1 MLQLHNLPVP
11 AEALEAHLA
20 RVASLQQKD
29 NWTALFDGDAQA
41 GAALLVKAYG
51 DDAADYMST
60 RQTDA
65 YDKVTS
71 LLSVDSYSAY
81 T

>member
-29 NWTALFDGDAQA
+29 NWTALFDGEALA

-71 LLSVDSYSAY
+71 LLSVDSYSAH

>member
-1 MLQLHNLPVP
+1 VLQLHNLPVP
-11 AEALEAHLA
+11 VEALEAHLA

-51 DDAADYMST
+51 DDAKDFLST

-71 LLSVDSYSAY
+71 LLSVDSYSAH